1 MLRAVPDKLYG
12 FIAFGSSVAIL
23 FVLPWLDR
31 SPVKSIRYR
40 GKFSIGF
47 LLVFVASFIILGVLG
62 VKSPT
67 TERTILA
74 QICSIIYFA
83 FFVTMPIWSA
93 KDKCKPEPE
102 RVTMDGGFG
111 LSGTLAGAAI
121 VAVLTVGPLW
131 LVEYLH
137 QLSQAAGH

>member
-1 MLRAVPDKLYG
+1 MPDKLLG

-31 SPVKSIRYR
+31 SPVKSIRYK
-40 GKFSIGF
+40 GKFSVGF
-47 LLVFVASFIILGVLG
+47 ILVFVASFIILGVLG
-62 VKSPT
+62 VKAPT

-83 FFVTMPIWSA
+83 FFLTMPFWSA
-93 KDKCKPEPE
+93 KDRCKPVPD

-111 LSGTLAGAAI
+111 IPGSLAGLLI
-121 VAVLTVGPLW
+121 VTVLTVGPLW
-131 LVEYLH
+131 LVEWIHTLN
-137 QLSQAAGH
+137 QASAL